1 MFFNR
6 FWPKSNWSTKHFLFD
21 LNLELHSGLKVRGSE
36 INFINKKLLKSK
48 NPRGFVIP
56 VLKVEVTNPRGFFD
70 SSNFLLIKL
79 ISDPLT
85 LRPLC
90 SSRFRLNKKCLAD
103 QLLLGQNLLKNVLNR
118 KTFLNWRPLAFIEH
132 YWGFTHETEKDKT
145 GNVFLGVTKL
155 GKTKLG
161 IWFAENLFCEI
172 PTFMANSKIS
182 KYEKFKN

>member
-79 ISDPLT
+79 ISDTLT
-85 LRPLC
+85 LRPLY
-90 SSRFRLNKKCLAD
+90 SSRSEIFDTLILVSLPWEGRHSRHLFSWIKIPLRVCVNILVKWKNEIVPSNLKRHF
-103 QLLLGQNLLKNVLNR
+103 LLFTALR
-118 KTFLNWRPLAFIEH
+118 K
-132 YWGFTHETEKDKT
+132 ETKAPPIRD
-145 GNVFLGVTKL
+145 
-155 GKTKLG
+155 
-161 IWFAENLFCEI
+161 
-172 PTFMANSKIS
+172 
-182 KYEKFKN
+182 

>member
-6 FWPKSNWSTKHFLFD
+6 FWPKSNWSTKHFLFY

-103 QLLLGQNLLKNVLNR
+103 QLLLGQNLLKNILNR
-118 KTFLNWRPLAFIEH
+118 ETFFNWWPLLTIGRVSFGKE
-132 YWGFTHETEKDKT
+132 
-145 GNVFLGVTKL
+145 VLLGMAL
-155 GKTKLG
+155 GD
-161 IWFAENLFCEI
+161 IFFVMNFW
-172 PTFMANSKIS
+172 NSLTSSSRHKKVS
-182 KYEKFKN
+182 PG

>member
-118 KTFLNWRPLAFIEH
+118 KTFLIWRPLFCIPAILNRYYTTAEEIGASILQDH
-132 YWGFTHETEKDKT
+132 CSELISLHWDDFTR
-145 GNVFLGVTKL
+145 
-155 GKTKLG
+155 
-161 IWFAENLFCEI
+161 
-172 PTFMANSKIS
+172 
-182 KYEKFKN
+182 

>member
-1 MFFNR
+1 MFFNW

-118 KTFLNWRPLAFIEH
+118 KTFLNWRPLILK
-132 YWGFTHETEKDKT
+132 EKT
-145 GNVFLGVTKL
+145 NERQCLAWNLNAPCGCLAARGHIAGWVGV
-155 GKTKLG
+155 GG
-161 IWFAENLFCEI
+161 
-172 PTFMANSKIS
+172 
-182 KYEKFKN
+182 